1 LDVNYRL
8 RNNWTVYGQFATG
21 NAIPP
26 SSVFDVKNANVT
38 VLPKPTTAKTFQGG
52 TVLKLRRMTF
62 NADVYHTRFQNAY
75 SASPD
80 PSAPTATQYTASGDS
95 VSKGFET
102 EANINVTRGLNFY
115 VNTTVGRASFVS
127 PGLPSTGL
135 WVANTPSNTQ
145 AFGATYRLKDLDMGF
160 FQKRVGHMWN
170 DNTATN
176 GAALNQV
183 IPISPFNVTNLFFNF
198 TLRHLSRFDQTKF
211 RLSVNNLFN
220 HHDITSLTQVV
231 KGPVFTPGPGDT
243 LGLLPGRSFTLTI
256 TFGVAQKQ

>member
-1 LDVNYRL
+1 
-8 RNNWTVYGQFATG
+8 
-21 NAIPP
+21 
-26 SSVFDVKNANVT
+26 
-38 VLPKPTTAKTFQGG
+38 
-52 TVLKLRRMTF
+52 M
-62 NADVYHTRFQNAY
+62 
-75 SASPD
+75 SASMAKALGPSIRSLALKD
-80 PSAPTATQYTASGDS
+80 PSTPTATQYTASGDS

-102 EANINVTRGLNFY
+102 EANVNVTRGLNFY
-115 VNTTVGRASFVS
+115 VNTTVGRATFVT

-145 AFGATYRLKDLDMGF
+145 AFGGTYRIRDFGIGF
-160 FQKRVGHMWN
+160 FHKRVGHMWN

-198 TLRHLSRFDQTKF
+198 TLRKLERFDQTRF

-243 LGLLPGRSFTLTI
+243 LGLLPGRSVTLTI